1 MTNFTQNEIQILD
14 TLGTC
19 IEILA
24 AIQYMTDSILIK
36 DGELNRDSDA
46 YKVWLDPSI
55 AWSGG
60 YCYQSQTAEDVMAL
74 AWDLADDDT
83 EHLHWGEYV
92 ERR

>member
-83 EHLHWGEYV
+83 EYLHWGEYV